1 MEQVNRNKGKL
12 VARPGIEPKTPVFLF
27 LCFLIYQP
35 RFISSV
41 PRDQTTTMY
50 QKVSFWEWLKQ
61 D

>member
-41 PRDQTTTMY
+41 QLQY

>member
-12 VARPGIEPKTPVFLF
+12 VARPGIELKTPVFLF

-41 PRDQTTTMY
+41 PKDQTTTIS
-50 QKVSFWEWLKQ
+50 KGEFLGVA
-61 D
+61 